1 MKAISITDDRV
12 QRLITVERSDDR
24 DLTDDEARA
33 AVTHELRRQ
42 HGLVVHWTIT
52 SLQRKNYDKVI
63 VTLEN

>member
-1 MKAISITDDRV
+1 MKISITDDRV
-12 QRLITVERSDDR
+12 QRLITVERDDGQ

-42 HGLVVHWTIT
+42 HGLVAYWTIT
-52 SLQRKNYDKVI
+52 SLERKNYDEVI